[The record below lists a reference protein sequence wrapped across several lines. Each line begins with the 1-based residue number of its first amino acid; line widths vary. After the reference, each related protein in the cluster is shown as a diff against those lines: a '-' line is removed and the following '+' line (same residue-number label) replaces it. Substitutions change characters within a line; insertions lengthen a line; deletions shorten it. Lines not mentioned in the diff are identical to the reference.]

1 MDFRVFNQTE
11 GILFQDNEIAVR
23 SVSGV
28 VDLIRTEGTFFFVVT
43 EGTPDVN
50 GYRLRPGM
58 YGSVPRL
65 FSCLGHD
72 FRIMLVEARGYAG
85 LFSIGGPV
93 EPVGRLKYIDGCTD
107 TGLLQPPRQG
117 DPCLNALFFPPGIA
131 QTAHTHPSHRV
142 GTVYS
147 GHGLCITPS
156 RTVEMHRHDIWIIP
170 KDTVHH
176 FVTEADDMRVIVFHP
191 DSEVGPTDERH
202 QMLEATV
209 IA

>member
-1 MDFRVFNQTE
+1 MDFQVFDQHQ
-11 GILFQDNEIAVR
+11 GMLFKDNDIVVR
-23 SVSGV
+23 SVSNC
-28 VDLIRTEGTFFFVVT
+28 VDLIRSDGTFFFVVT

-58 YGSVPRL
+58 YGSLPRL
-65 FSCLGHD
+65 FSCLGHS
-72 FRIMLVEARGYAG
+72 FRIMLVEAHGYAG
-85 LFSIGGPV
+85 MFSIGGPV
-93 EPVGRLKYIDGCTD
+93 EPTGRLKYIDGCTD
-107 TGLLQPPRQG
+107 TGLIQPPKQG

-131 QTAHTHPSHRV
+131 QTAHTHPSHRI

-147 GHGLCITPS
+147 GRGLCITPE
-156 RTVEMHRHDIWIIP
+156 RTVEMRKHDIWIIP
-170 KDTVHH
+170 QDTVHH
-176 FVTEADDMRVIVFHP
+176 FVTEDEEMKVIVFHP